1 MKESWNVMVQIGML
15 HYMYVAIIVVIIFTM
30 IYKKDVILPCIIG
43 IGIIGYIATGNILSS
58 IQIIYKAV
66 VVSAREFIEI
76 IIIISLITAMSKS
89 LKDIGAD
96 ELMIKPMKKFMVN
109 STVSFFI
116 LGFTMLI
123 ISWFIW
129 PTPAVAFIGSIMVPS
144 ALKAGLPAIW
154 AAVALNLF
162 GSGMAL
168 SSDFFIQAAPAIT
181 SKALGLSN
189 PFYLIR
195 SSILLWSVMSL
206 STLIVAFIM
215 MKRDII
221 KGGELFLKEQREE
234 NTVSEKLSSKM
245 VAVITPMVFFI
256 DIFLIYKFKLKGGE
270 ATSLIGGTAV
280 IVTTVVSIIKYNFKR
295 ALGEM
300 AGNVKDGLI
309 FGMKV
314 FAPIIIIGA
323 FFFLG
328 SKETAVEILGS
339 SSNSTGILTDIALYI
354 SQRFPLNKV
363 SVILMQTA
371 ISALLG
377 IGGSGFSGLPLIGT
391 LAQAFSS
398 TININRE
405 GLAALGQVITIWVG
419 GGTIIPWSVVP
430 VAAICDVQPFELVKK
445 NIIPV
450 LIGIICT
457 IITAIIFL

>member
-1 MKESWNVMVQIGML
+1 MVQIGML
-15 HYMYVAIIVVIIFTM
+15 HYMYVAIIIFIVITM
-30 IYKKDVILPCIIG
+30 IYKKDVILQCIIG
-43 IGIIGYIATGNILSS
+43 IGIIGYIYTGNILSS

-76 IIIISLITAMSKS
+76 IVIISLISAMSKS

-96 ELMIKPMKKFMVN
+96 EVMIKPMKRFMIN
-109 STVSFFI
+109 STLSFFI

-123 ISWFIW
+123 TSWLIW

-144 ALKAGLPAIW
+144 ALKAGLPPIW

-162 GSGMAL
+162 GNGMAL

-189 PFYLIR
+189 PFYLIQ
-195 SSILLWSVMSL
+195 SSILLWGVMSL
-206 STLIVAFIM
+206 STLIVAFFM
-215 MKRDII
+215 MKRDI
-221 KGGELFLKEQREE
+221 KKDKKLFLEEQKEN
-234 NTVSEKLSSKM
+234 NTVPEKLSAKII
-245 VAVITPMVFFI
+245 AIITPMVFII

-300 AGNVKDGLI
+300 AGSIKDGFV

-328 SKETAVEILGS
+328 SKETSVEILGS
-339 SSNSTGILTDIALYI
+339 SLNSTGILTDIGLYI
-354 SQRFPLNKV
+354 SQKVPLNKI
-363 SVILMQTA
+363 SVILMQTS

-391 LAQAFSS
+391 LAQVFSS
-398 TININRE
+398 TVNVNKE

-430 VAAICDVQPFELVKK
+430 IAAICDVQPFELVKK

-457 IITAIIFL
+457 IIAAIIFL